1 MIHLQNM
8 FLNVIRQQ
16 IPQQVPLAQGH
27 HIGHRQAGPDDL
39 VQQLAAYLGHY
50 GPLIAAEGGRQIG
63 LHHLLEGRGVRRAA
77 ELLPFPCC
85 LQIVDIADQIT
96 QQTEP
101 AVAEVGQEIVVVG
114 SLRQPLPQKF
124 FSLFFCHQVPLL
136 FHDGSSQ
143 SGDTLR
149 GELLEK
155 VLQMFPILKERL
167 NFPAGSLSGGQQQ
180 QMLAI
185 ARAMMMAPKLL
196 ILDEPSL
203 GLAPV
208 VVDDVYRT
216 LDIMKREGSSM
227 LVIEQNLTKALSISD
242 RGYVLETGHMQMTGP
257 SRELL
262 NNKDIQR
269 AYLGI

>member
-1 MIHLQNM
+1 M
-8 FLNVIRQQ
+8 FDVSLEINEGEVVALVGSNGAGKTTLLRTISGEVIPTSGSINWMGQELTEMPENKRAINGIAH
-16 IPQQVPLAQGH
+16 IPQ
-27 HIGHRQAGPDDL
+27 
-39 VQQLAAYLGHY
+39 
-50 GPLIAAEGGRQIG
+50 
-63 LHHLLEGRGVRRAA
+63 GRGILASLSIKDN
-77 ELLPFPCC
+77 LLLGTYTKRTKP
-85 LQIVDIADQIT
+85 
-96 QQTEP
+96 
-101 AVAEVGQEIVVVG
+101 
-114 SLRQPLPQKF
+114 R
-124 FSLFFCHQVPLL
+124 
-136 FHDGSSQ
+136 
-143 SGDTLR
+143 R

-167 NFPAGSLSGGQQQ
+167 NFPAGSLSGGQQ

-242 RGYVLETGHMQMTGP
+242 RGYVLETGHMQMTCP

-262 NNKDIQR
+262 NNKDIQS

>member
-1 MIHLQNM
+1 MSPWLDPNGAGKTTLLRTISGE
-8 FLNVIRQQ
+8 VIPTSGSINWMGQELTEMPENKRAINGIAH
-16 IPQQVPLAQGH
+16 IPQ
-27 HIGHRQAGPDDL
+27 
-39 VQQLAAYLGHY
+39 
-50 GPLIAAEGGRQIG
+50 
-63 LHHLLEGRGVRRAA
+63 GRGILASLSIKDN
-77 ELLPFPCC
+77 LLLGTYTKRTKP
-85 LQIVDIADQIT
+85 
-96 QQTEP
+96 
-101 AVAEVGQEIVVVG
+101 
-114 SLRQPLPQKF
+114 R
-124 FSLFFCHQVPLL
+124 
-136 FHDGSSQ
+136 
-143 SGDTLR
+143 R

-167 NFPAGSLSGGQQQ
+167 NFPAGSLSGGQQ

-262 NNKDIQR
+262 NNKDIQS

>member
-1 MIHLQNM
+1 MGMLKMDKICAGYGDLKVLFDVSLEINEGEVVA
-8 FLNVIRQQ
+8 LVGSNGAGKTTLLRTISGEVIPTSGSINWMGQELTEMPENKRAINGIAH
-16 IPQQVPLAQGH
+16 IPQ
-27 HIGHRQAGPDDL
+27 
-39 VQQLAAYLGHY
+39 
-50 GPLIAAEGGRQIG
+50 
-63 LHHLLEGRGVRRAA
+63 GRGILASLSIKDN
-77 ELLPFPCC
+77 LLLGTYTKRTKP
-85 LQIVDIADQIT
+85 
-96 QQTEP
+96 
-101 AVAEVGQEIVVVG
+101 
-114 SLRQPLPQKF
+114 R
-124 FSLFFCHQVPLL
+124 
-136 FHDGSSQ
+136 
-143 SGDTLR
+143 R

-167 NFPAGSLSGGQQQ
+167 NFPAGSLSGGQQ

-227 LVIEQNLTKALSISD
+227 LVIEQNLTKALSISG

>member
-1 MIHLQNM
+1 MGMLKMDKICAGYGDLKVLFDVSLEINEGEVVA
-8 FLNVIRQQ
+8 LVGSNGAGKTTLLRTISGEVIPTSGSINWMGQELTEMPENKRAINGIAH
-16 IPQQVPLAQGH
+16 IPQ
-27 HIGHRQAGPDDL
+27 
-39 VQQLAAYLGHY
+39 
-50 GPLIAAEGGRQIG
+50 
-63 LHHLLEGRGVRRAA
+63 GRGILASLSIKDN
-77 ELLPFPCC
+77 LLLGTYTKRTKP
-85 LQIVDIADQIT
+85 
-96 QQTEP
+96 
-101 AVAEVGQEIVVVG
+101 
-114 SLRQPLPQKF
+114 R
-124 FSLFFCHQVPLL
+124 
-136 FHDGSSQ
+136 
-143 SGDTLR
+143 R

-167 NFPAGSLSGGQQQ
+167 NFPAGSLSGGQQ

>member
-1 MIHLQNM
+1 MPENKRAINGIAH
-8 FLNVIRQQ
+8 
-16 IPQQVPLAQGH
+16 IPQ
-27 HIGHRQAGPDDL
+27 
-39 VQQLAAYLGHY
+39 
-50 GPLIAAEGGRQIG
+50 
-63 LHHLLEGRGVRRAA
+63 GRGILASLSIKDN
-77 ELLPFPCC
+77 LLLGTYTKRTKP
-85 LQIVDIADQIT
+85 
-96 QQTEP
+96 
-101 AVAEVGQEIVVVG
+101 
-114 SLRQPLPQKF
+114 R
-124 FSLFFCHQVPLL
+124 
-136 FHDGSSQ
+136 
-143 SGDTLR
+143 R